1 MCYMVYLASSLPID
15 VRDWRHGD
23 MTATVVDDTMR
34 RIKDYFS
41 HPHVYYLASSASCSC
56 EFRIALLRD
65 SGFSSPRPWYPE
77 TAESIRGTALIYK
90 LLLHVL
96 ESGGDAEIMTL
107 WWDHVGKPV
116 DCEEIVLEEIGE
128 KRFRLFENR
137 KFSIRRP
144 TP

>member
-1 MCYMVYLASSLPID
+1 MCYMVYLAS
-15 VRDWRHGD
+15 H
-23 MTATVVDDTMR
+23 TA
-34 RIKDYFS
+34 
-41 HPHVYYLASSASCSC
+41 CSC

-65 SGFSSPRPWYPE
+65 SGFSSPKPWYPE

-96 ESGGDAEIMTL
+96 EKGGDAELMTI
-107 WWDHVGKPV
+107 WWDHIGKSV
-116 DCEEIVLEEIGE
+116 DSEEIVLEEIGE

-137 KFSIRRP
+137 KFSIRRR